1 MTLTPKFQKRRT
13 TRAFTNFTVFFLLAA
28 ACGSGT
34 GQGDEGP
41 QTIRLVT
48 HDSFLVSD
56 GVLEVFESE
65 TGHAVE
71 LLQVG
76 DAGTMVN
83 QAILTKDNPTAD
95 VMFGVD
101 TTFVGRALDEGIF
114 VEHVSDRLDV
124 VDDAIEVDDR
134 VTPIDVGDVC
144 LNYDVAAL
152 ADQGIAPP
160 ADLDDLIDPRF
171 AGQVV
176 VQNPA
181 TSSPGLAFLLSTI
194 AEFGEDGDRT
204 WRDYWRSLVAN
215 DVLVTSGWE
224 DAYYGEFSGGAGEG
238 SRPVVVSYASSPPA
252 EVLFADPRPTE
263 APTAVVTESCF
274 RQVEYAGVL
283 AGTDVPR
290 AAGELVDFMLS
301 TTFQNDIPLN
311 MFVFPAAS
319 DAELPAEF
327 VEFSDLPAEP
337 LSIDP
342 TEIDTNRD
350 RWIEEWTSIVLP

>member
-1 MTLTPKFQKRRT
+1 VALVI
-13 TRAFTNFTVFFLLAA
+13 AAVALLGT
-28 ACGSGT
+28 ACG
-34 GQGDEGP
+34 GDATQDGP
-41 QTIRLVT
+41 QTVRLVT

-56 GVLEVFESE
+56 GTLEAFEAE
-65 TGHAVE
+65 TGHTVE
-71 LLQVG
+71 LLQAG

-114 VEHVSDRLDV
+114 LPHVSNRLDV
-124 VDDAIEVDDR
+124 VDDAIEIDER
-134 VTPIDVGDVC
+134 VTPIDIGDVC
-144 LNYDVAAL
+144 INYDIAGLAEEGIPAPRGLEDL
-152 ADQGIAPP
+152 ADG
-160 ADLDDLIDPRF
+160 RF
-171 AGQVV
+171 AGRVV

-204 WRDYWRSLVAN
+204 WQDFWRDLVTN

-252 EVLFADPRPTE
+252 EVIFADPRPAE
-263 APTAVVTESCF
+263 APTAVVTDSCF

-283 AGTDVPR
+283 SGTEVPE
-290 AAGELVDFMLS
+290 AAAALVDFMLS
-301 TTFQNDIPLN
+301 PTFQNDIPLN

-319 DAELPAEF
+319 DAELPTEF
-327 VEFSDLPAEP
+327 VEFTQLPNEP
-337 LSIDP
+337 LSLDP
-342 TEIDTNRD
+342 NEIDANRD
-350 RWIEEWTSIVLP
+350 RWIDEWTSIVLP